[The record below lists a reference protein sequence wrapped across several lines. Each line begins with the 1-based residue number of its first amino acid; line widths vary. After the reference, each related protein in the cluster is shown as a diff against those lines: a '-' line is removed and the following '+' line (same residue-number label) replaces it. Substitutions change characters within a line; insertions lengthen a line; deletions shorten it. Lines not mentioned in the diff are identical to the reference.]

1 MSPTKCILTFVV
13 NILKP
18 FLAIVHVILEN
29 VQLISLEN
37 NYEYASISFFKN
49 NLTHLMDYMWA
60 RLMNIMTTL
69 A

>member
-1 MSPTKCILTFVV
+1 
-13 NILKP
+13 LKP

-37 NYEYASISFFKN
+37 NYEYACVSFFKN
-49 NLTHLMDYMWA
+49 NLTHSMDYMWA
-60 RLMNIMTTL
+60 KLMNIMTTL

>member
-1 MSPTKCILTFVV
+1 MHINLCCS

-37 NYEYASISFFKN
+37 NYEHACVSFFKY

-60 RLMNIMTTL
+60 KIMNIMTTL
-69 A
+69 V